1 MSYVVAVSANQSSIQ
16 DTIVMNQD
24 TDMKYLD
31 TNMDPTD
38 GCLAKDKWDSIQ
50 AGLMSIR
57 MGIMLHRTTPTYA
70 SQDAWQTAKKS
81 TRRCFN
87 QMT

>member
-31 TNMDPTD
+31 TNMDHTD
-38 GCLAKDKWDSIQ
+38 GCLAKDKWGQYTGWTHVYKNGDN
-50 AGLMSIR
+50 
-57 MGIMLHRTTPTYA
+57 A
-70 SQDAWQTAKKS
+70 S
-81 TRRCFN
+81 
-87 QMT
+87 

>member
-38 GCLAKDKWDSIQ
+38 GCLAKDKWGQ
-50 AGLMSIR
+50 YTGWT
-57 MGIMLHRTTPTYA
+57 HV
-70 SQDAWQTAKKS
+70 
-81 TRRCFN
+81 
-87 QMT
+87 

>member
-38 GCLAKDKWDSIQ
+38 GCLTKDKWGQYTGWTHVYKNGDN
-50 AGLMSIR
+50 
-57 MGIMLHRTTPTYA
+57 A
-70 SQDAWQTAKKS
+70 S
-81 TRRCFN
+81 
-87 QMT
+87 

>member
-1 MSYVVAVSANQSSIQ
+1 MSITIHDFLRSVLRVDDFSHFASSSMSHVVAVSANQSSIQ

-38 GCLAKDKWDSIQ
+38 GCLAKDKWGQYTGWTRVYKNGDN
-50 AGLMSIR
+50 
-57 MGIMLHRTTPTYA
+57 A
-70 SQDAWQTAKKS
+70 S
-81 TRRCFN
+81 
-87 QMT
+87 

>member
-38 GCLAKDKWDSIQ
+38 GCLAKDKWEQYTGWTRVYKNGDN
-50 AGLMSIR
+50 
-57 MGIMLHRTTPTYA
+57 A
-70 SQDAWQTAKKS
+70 S
-81 TRRCFN
+81 
-87 QMT
+87 